1 MTWETALVR
10 GALAVYL
17 DNVAEL
23 AIVWAAAR
31 VLDCHRGIAAH
42 FDQAEVGQTAG
53 LHGRPFGGLVGGRR
67 GPTFEVARQAADQGL
82 GFADHHVVCLEF
94 FHREAAGNGA
104 PNHGAQTARAATFD
118 NGGERAALNVHATD
132 ERHIGPRNIPV
143 KEPLDVGIDEAF
155 FQAEGS
161 SAATVMRPSGGCAAR
176 LPRNLSACLKL
187 Q

>member
-1 MTWETALVR
+1 MKLSSTMNTASRQPRARNCSSSAMTWETALVR

-94 FHREAAGNGA
+94 FHREAAGNG
-104 PNHGAQTARAATFD
+104 PPITVRRPRARQRSTMAAS
-118 NGGERAALNVHATD
+118 ELR
-132 ERHIGPRNIPV
+132 
-143 KEPLDVGIDEAF
+143 
-155 FQAEGS
+155 
-161 SAATVMRPSGGCAAR
+161 
-176 LPRNLSACLKL
+176 
-187 Q
+187 